1 MSVNNFIPQIWS
13 ARILAHLDNIHVY
26 AQPNVINR
34 DYEGDVAQGNT
45 VYINQIGNPTIFDYT
60 KNTDMPAVET
70 LTDARTTMNIDQ
82 GKGFN
87 FQIDDVDRAQTR
99 PDLMDPAMAR
109 AAYMLS
115 DIEDQFVASKMVAAS
130 ASANNLGS
138 LAAPLVPTV
147 GTFTDVLNIY
157 NILVDAGTKLN
168 QSNVPRDGRFAIIAP
183 WVEGLLLKDQRF
195 IGAAGTGGPND
206 VTLNGQIGRAAGFN
220 ILVSNNVPTA
230 QGTGSDTNTC
240 YKCSFGHPM
249 AMTYAEQID
258 KTEAYRPEKRF
269 GDAVKGL
276 HVYGGGV
283 VQPGALGTLTLAQT

>member
-82 GKGFN
+82 AKGFN

-130 ASANNLGS
+130 SSANNIGS
-138 LAAPLVPTV
+138 TGTPIVPTV
-147 GTFTDVLNIY
+147 GTFTDPLNIY
-157 NILVDAGTKLN
+157 NVLVDCGTKLN
-168 QSNVPRDGRFAIIAP
+168 QSNVPRDNRFAVVPP

-206 VTLNGQIGRAAGFN
+206 VVLNGQVGRAAGFN
-220 ILVSNNVPTA
+220 ILISNNVPTYA
-230 QGTGSDTNTC
+230 GATTQ
-240 YKCSFGHPM
+240 YLASFGHPM

-283 VQPGALGTLTLAQT
+283 VQPGALGTLRLSQT

>member
-1 MSVNNFIPQIWS
+1 MSVDNFIPIIWS
-13 ARILAHLDNIHVY
+13 ARILAHLDNVHVY
-26 AQPNVINR
+26 AQPGVINR
-34 DYEGDVAQGNT
+34 DYEGEVTQGNT

-60 KNTDMPAVET
+60 KNTDMPTAET
-70 LTDARTTMNIDQ
+70 LTSARTTMTIDQ

-115 DIEDQFVASKMVAAS
+115 DIEDLYVGTKMVAAS
-130 ASANNLGS
+130 GAANNIGNTTT
-138 LAAPLVPTV
+138 PLVPTL
-147 GTFTDVLNIY
+147 GTFTDPLNVY
-157 NILVDAGTKLN
+157 NILVDCSTKLN
-168 QSNVPRDGRFAIIAP
+168 QSNVPRDNRFVIIPP
-183 WVEGLLLKDQRF
+183 WYEGLLRKDQRF
-195 IGAAGTGGPND
+195 IGQAGVLGPND
-206 VTLNGQIGRAAGFN
+206 VVLNGNIGRAAGFN

-230 QGTGSDTNTC
+230 AGATTR
-240 YKCSFGHPM
+240 YLVVFGHPM

-283 VQPGALGTLTLAQT
+283 VQPGALGTLTLSQT